1 MKRGTTKILIA
12 VIGALGMAVGGI
24 GGYSICNNINN
35 NIIINVDGQ
44 QIDVN
49 KSNSTS
55 LQKKIT
61 ALETKNKELTTSNSK
76 LETKVK
82 TLLTENNN
90 QITADLY
97 NAKLIIDGVE
107 SNADSSDSVAVIN
120 KKIIFL
126 NQPSALYYPKRH
138 LHWIYLMKNYMLETK
153 ESKALSY

>member
-76 LETKVK
+76 IEKKLK
-82 TLLTENNN
+82 TLLT
-90 QITADLY
+90 
-97 NAKLIIDGVE
+97 
-107 SNADSSDSVAVIN
+107 
-120 KKIIFL
+120 
-126 NQPSALYYPKRH
+126 
-138 LHWIYLMKNYMLETK
+138 
-153 ESKALSY
+153 